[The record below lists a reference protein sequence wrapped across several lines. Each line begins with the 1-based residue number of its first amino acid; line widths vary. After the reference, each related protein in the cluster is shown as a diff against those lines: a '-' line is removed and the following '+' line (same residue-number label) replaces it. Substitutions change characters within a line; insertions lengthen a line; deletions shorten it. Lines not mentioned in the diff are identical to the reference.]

1 MTVVDPF
8 PAPANFSALTTLSRS
23 ATPFND
29 VAIRHP
35 LRPRHALSSFGET
48 PQRTAPHHPS
58 APTWQRARDGLPEE
72 ALLLFGDAGGGLR
85 EPQDLAF
92 ATLLN
97 CCASLGAVRPGR
109 ELHGYLIRRTGGNA
123 RTCCSESSLVS
134 FYAKC
139 GFLSQARRVFDQ
151 IHERDIVAWAV
162 MLKAYADGRHYRS
175 EMMHLFVEMMG
186 EVIAP
191 NSHTLSLMLSNATP
205 DLGEQLHAFA
215 VKWALDSDAFVGSSL
230 VDVYSRNGCLGLAQ
244 LLFDRIPQTDVV
256 CYNCLISGYGRAGIT
271 DGLISLYSEMC
282 SKGLMPNQST
292 FVGLLSGCA
301 HSGLIGLSKQFHAQ
315 VIVRGFRFDEVVQ
328 VILVDMYAKCGD
340 IESGR
345 TAFDMSTVK
354 QNVAIWN
361 SLICG
366 YGKHGRSL
374 EALQVFDF
382 MEPASVHP
390 DHITFTCLLST
401 CSHSGLADHG
411 RRLFCSMQ
419 ECYGIPAREEHYS
432 CMVDLFGRA
441 GMVREAYELI
451 SRSACNLGPSVWG
464 ALLGACKLHGDSTI
478 GEIAAQK
485 LFELEPDCS
494 GSFVALSNIYS
505 AGKQWQ
511 EANAVRELM
520 DDRNISKDTGHSWI
534 EIGGTVHKFRAGTT
548 A

>member
-1 MTVVDPF
+1 MLEFGSTIFSSSVPPRATWSAEPRLSTLVVDYVACTVVDVGHR
-8 PAPANFSALTTLSRS
+8 AAASTWR
-23 ATPFND
+23 
-29 VAIRHP
+29 
-35 LRPRHALSSFGET
+35 RPRD
-48 PQRTAPHHPS
+48 
-58 APTWQRARDGLPEE
+58 WLPDD
-72 ALLLFGDAGGGLR
+72 AAQDVPFSTLF
-85 EPQDLAF
+85 
-92 ATLLN
+92 N

-109 ELHGYLIRRTGGNA
+109 ELHGYMIRRTGGNA

-139 GFLSQARRVFDQ
+139 GFMTQARKVFDQ
-151 IHERDIVAWAV
+151 MPERDIVAWAV
-162 MLKAYADGRHYRS
+162 MLKAYADGGHYRS
-175 EMMHLFVEMMG
+175 EMMHLFVEMLS
-186 EVIAP
+186 EAIVP

-205 DLGEQLHAFA
+205 DLGEQLHASA

-230 VDVYSRNGCLGLAQ
+230 VDFYSRNGSLGLAQ

-271 DGLISLYSEMC
+271 EGIVSLYSEMH
-282 SKGLMPNQST
+282 SKELMPNQST
-292 FVGLLSGCA
+292 FVGLLGGCA

-315 VIVRGFRFDEVVQ
+315 AIVQGFGFDEVVQ

-340 IESGR
+340 IESCR
-345 TAFDMSTVK
+345 IAFDMSTVK

-374 EALQVFDF
+374 EALRVFDF
-382 MEPASVHP
+382 MESVSVHP
-390 DHITFTCLLST
+390 DHITFTCLLSA
-401 CSHSGLADHG
+401 CSHSGFEDDG

-419 ECYGIPAREEHYS
+419 ERYGVPAREEHYS

-451 SRSACNLGPSVWG
+451 SRSACKLGPSVWG
-464 ALLGACKLHGDSTI
+464 ALLSACKLHGDLTI

-485 LFELEPDCS
+485 LFELEPECS
-494 GSFVALSNIYS
+494 GSYIALSNIYS
-505 AGKQWQ
+505 AGKQWR

-520 DDRNISKDTGHSWI
+520 DERNISKDAGHSWI
-534 EIGGTVHKFRAGTT
+534 EVGGMVHRFRAGRGSLDHTT
-548 A
+548 V